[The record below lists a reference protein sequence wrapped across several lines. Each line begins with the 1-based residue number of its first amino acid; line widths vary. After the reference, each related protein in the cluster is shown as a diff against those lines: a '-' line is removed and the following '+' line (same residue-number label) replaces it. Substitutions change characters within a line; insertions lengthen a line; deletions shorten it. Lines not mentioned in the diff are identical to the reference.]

1 MYLHKVTFSF
11 KFKYSDHLPSNYSQI
26 LVLISKNI
34 MDPLAF
40 KNLFLCDKLAR
51 LSFKNLD
58 APSDT

>member
-1 MYLHKVTFSF
+1 MYSHKIIFPF
-11 KFKYSDHLPSNYSQI
+11 KFKYSDHLPTNYCQI

-51 LSFKNLD
+51 VSFKNMD
-58 APSDT
+58 TPSNA